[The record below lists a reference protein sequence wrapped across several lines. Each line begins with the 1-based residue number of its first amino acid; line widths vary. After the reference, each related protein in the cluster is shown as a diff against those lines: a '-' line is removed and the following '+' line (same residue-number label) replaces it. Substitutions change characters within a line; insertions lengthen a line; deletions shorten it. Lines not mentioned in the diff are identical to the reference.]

1 MSHKLT
7 NHDVSE
13 PRPVVFS
20 LHSWVISNR
29 HVRHIFPPESLELCV
44 WLPPRWGAFGIPL
57 PAPLIGLLCPSR
69 KPRRGSPR
77 RSHLVVCRA
86 VCVRARKGAAL
97 VSSEGDPRVYKRRS
111 PVRAGAVRHSEPSG
125 GRNPRR
131 TPARQRIELSS
142 PPQKAT
148 AASSHD
154 FTPRVLRFIFSI
166 ASNFFF
172 PPTQPQFTFNCL
184 ISVFSS
190 KTPRRYAEDPERQL
204 GTI

>member
-1 MSHKLT
+1 MQSRVIRSAADQRGDTSLSHKLT
-7 NHDVSE
+7 NHRVSE
-13 PRPVVFS
+13 PRPVVFT

-29 HVRHIFPPESLELCV
+29 HVRHIFPPESLEPCV
-44 WLPPRWGAFGIPL
+44 WLPPRRGAFGIPL
-57 PAPLIGLLCPSR
+57 PAPLIGLRCPSR

-97 VSSEGDPRVYKRRS
+97 VSCEGDPRVYKRRS

-131 TPARQRIELSS
+131 TPARQRIQLSS
-142 PPQKAT
+142 PPPPKNT

-154 FTPRVLRFIFSI
+154 FTPRVLIYIHIYF
-166 ASNFFF
+166 
-172 PPTQPQFTFNCL
+172 
-184 ISVFSS
+184 
-190 KTPRRYAEDPERQL
+190 
-204 GTI
+204 